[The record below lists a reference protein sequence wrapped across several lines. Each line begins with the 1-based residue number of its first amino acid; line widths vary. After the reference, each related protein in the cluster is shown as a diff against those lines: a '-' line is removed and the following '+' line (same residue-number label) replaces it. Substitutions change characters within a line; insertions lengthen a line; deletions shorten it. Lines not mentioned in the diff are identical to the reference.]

1 MKIQTKSNKK
11 ILLFAIFGI
20 GITAQY
26 SALCQQQDVPEPVFM
41 NFSIQSP
48 YIPTYHGRDPF
59 YPLQPYS
66 YDISKKV
73 SIADLDYR
81 GILSLGDKDM
91 ALFSWKHDGNYRFL
105 LKSRKLYCSSNSTK
119 SSNEQV
125 VDGIVGDITGTEV
138 VLIQGEQKIVFS
150 RRK

>member
-1 MKIQTKSNKK
+1 MPATRRPGTG
-11 ILLFAIFGI
+11 FHEFF
-20 GITAQY
+20 Y
-26 SALCQQQDVPEPVFM
+26 SISLYSDLSW
-41 NFSIQSP
+41 SIS
-48 YIPTYHGRDPF
+48 F